1 MYIIIEVVEIE
12 LLLSIFL
19 EGKHLFFIKTVNQL
33 IDMKPNG
40 LIIPILLSLLS
51 ILKKLINVLSKQ
63 LLINPIDLVLRQRL

>member
-1 MYIIIEVVEIE
+1 
-12 LLLSIFL
+12 
-19 EGKHLFFIKTVNQL
+19 L